1 MRVGNEGGKLIQ
13 KRQGKEKAGWDRKE
27 RQDKT
32 GQGRTRW
39 SRVGQ
44 GRARHDRERQ
54 SKKGREGQGW
64 AETEREGKRREGMG
78 GKKVG
83 VCISKGHQNLLWVTD
98 IGGDTLIGLSGWR

>member
-1 MRVGNEGGKLIQ
+1 MGQKGKAGQDRVREDTME
-13 KRQGKEKAGWDRKE
+13 QGKV
-27 RQDKT
+27 
-32 GQGRTRW
+32 GQR
-39 SRVGQ
+39 RVWQ
-44 GRARHDRERQ
+44 GRAMHDRERQ